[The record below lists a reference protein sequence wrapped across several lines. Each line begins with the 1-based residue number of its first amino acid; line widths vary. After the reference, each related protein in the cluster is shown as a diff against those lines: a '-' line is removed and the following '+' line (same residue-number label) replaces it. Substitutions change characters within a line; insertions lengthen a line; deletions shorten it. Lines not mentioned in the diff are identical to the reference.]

1 MDNINKFLELFNPYP
16 GNTFLEVSSGVD
28 GITDALYDLLNS
40 KQSNLKL
47 AIYSDKDVNIQLKY
61 PNTKIQFI
69 DDMKKPFRASPRSVD
84 IVILKDIY
92 TKHKFGDRLLKLS
105 YTSLANAAQVV
116 IIEPKG
122 NLEKTTICETLERL
136 EFRAANFV
144 DIFADYDVVVA
155 KKMHMWGNGL

>member
-1 MDNINKFLELFNPYP
+1 MENINNFLELFNPDP

-28 GITDALYDLLNS
+28 GITDALHDLLNN

-47 AIYSDKDVNIQLKY
+47 AIYSNKDEDIQLKY
-61 PNTKIQFI
+61 PNVKIQFL

-84 IVILKDIY
+84 IVLLKDIY

-122 NLEKTTICETLERL
+122 NLEKATICETLEKL

>member
-1 MDNINKFLELFNPYP
+1 MKNINKFLELFNPYP
-16 GNTFLEVSSGVD
+16 GNTFLEVSSGLD
-28 GITDALYDLLNS
+28 DITEALYELLNN

-47 AIYSDKDVNIQLKY
+47 AIYSNKDEDIQLKY

-69 DDMKKPFRASPRSVD
+69 DDMKKPVRASPRSVD

-122 NLEKTTICETLERL
+122 NLEKLTICETLEKL
-136 EFRAANFV
+136 EFRASNFV
-144 DIFADYDVVVA
+144 DIFDDYDVVVA